1 MTVIINKAEWSVIV
15 EGREI
20 SPHLARASF
29 LIIKL
34 LARRPGIVR
43 TWGEIAD
50 VIGDRDTKP
59 ENVAKAIDRLRQR
72 LKIEG
77 IEPIQTLRC
86 IGYRWDKSI
95 PVTVIEEEIS

>member
-1 MTVIINKAEWSVIV
+1 MAVTINKAEWSVLV

-29 LIIKL
+29 LIL
-34 LARRPGIVR
+34 EALARRPGVVR
-43 TWGEIAD
+43 EWGEIAD

-59 ENVAKAIDRLRQR
+59 ENVAKAIDRLRKR
-72 LKIEG
+72 LDAEG
-77 IEPIQTLRC
+77 LRPIQTLRC

-95 PVTVIEEEIS
+95 PVTVIEG